1 MPIHPDLSTTL
12 SSGHGELRRVQWLRD
27 FAIAGVALLVLM
39 ARPVFSAQVPLLISF
54 SLLAL
59 WTLIS
64 LITWLRLRR
73 PTTVSAQELFWHL
86 VVDLVLLTWLLA
98 ISGGHTNP
106 LTALYLPTVAIAA
119 AILPRHLAWS
129 VGISSVLAYT
139 LLWKLNQPL
148 VIEDVHRA
156 TQMHLVGMWL
166 TFAAAALL
174 ISGFISHTTQTLRAR
189 EQQLAAAR
197 EQNLR
202 DERIVALGNLAAG
215 AAHELGT
222 PLATMA
228 VIAGDLEHA
237 PELPSEL
244 VAEISLLNRQIAA
257 CKNIISRLAE
267 RAGKPRAPEGLC
279 LPATTWL
286 EQLVERWRNLR
297 PQTQAQLHVKAAGTC
312 SATSPPSVQND
323 INLEQALLN
332 LFNNAA
338 DASPESVE
346 IRLDWSAQELIID
359 ILDRGPGMNSEQ
371 LARAGRDFFPRHAD
385 GSGIGLFL
393 THAALERQ
401 GGRLQIQTR
410 DGGGSQIR
418 VYLPFTHGIS

>member
-1 MPIHPDLSTTL
+1 M
-12 SSGHGELRRVQWLRD
+12 QWLRD

-39 ARPVFSAQVPLLISF
+39 AHPVFSAHVPLAGSYG
-54 SLLAL
+54 LLGL
-59 WTLIS
+59 WALIS
-64 LITWLRLRR
+64 LLTWLRLRR
-73 PTTVSAQELFWHL
+73 PTAVSTQELFWHL
-86 VVDLVLLTWLLA
+86 VIDLVLLTTLLA

-119 AILPRHLAWS
+119 AILPRRLAWAI
-129 VGISSVLAYT
+129 GISSVLAYT
-139 LLWKLNQPL
+139 LLWKVGQPL
-148 VIEDVHRA
+148 IIDDVHRA
-156 TQMHLVGMWL
+156 MQMHLVGMWL

-197 EQNLR
+197 EQAMR

-228 VIAGDLEHA
+228 VIAGELERDPDLPTA
-237 PELPSEL
+237 LASE
-244 VAEISLLNRQIAA
+244 VSMLNRQIIA
-257 CKNIISRLAE
+257 CKTIISRLAE
-267 RAGKPRAPEGLC
+267 RAGQPRAQESSW
-279 LPATTWL
+279 LPAPTWL
-286 EQLVERWRNLR
+286 EQLIERWRNLR
-297 PQTQAQLHVKAAGTC
+297 PQARAQLHVMAATAAR
-312 SATSPPSVQND
+312 SASPPD
-323 INLEQALLN
+323 IQTDLTLEQALLN

-338 DASPESVE
+338 DASPEPVD
-346 IRLDWSAQELIID
+346 IHLDWTANELIID
-359 ILDRGPGMNSEQ
+359 ILDRGPGLDSEQ
-371 LARAGRDFFPRHAD
+371 LARAGREFFPTHAS

-410 DGGGSQIR
+410 SGGGSQIR
-418 VYLPFTHGIS
+418 VYLPLA